1 MHPKKIILI
10 TTLLL
15 LGGLLPAAENLLNP
29 RSWKCSSGGT
39 FSADGSACRIDSKA
53 SKHLILE
60 QTIPLR
66 SSAGT
71 LLFSGDIEI
80 HRQKGMHSN
89 YSIYPELVFVGAQ
102 SAPLKFA
109 RKAGCGLGRYSFR
122 ELVAVPRGATA
133 VRVRF
138 HHDGTL
144 GESTISNWVLNVAG
158 ERGEQLDAPLPAGR
172 SLDWGK
178 EPVVASG
185 SHRAEIVLNGL
196 WRFQPAHSKLN
207 PKNPLP
213 HGWGY
218 INVPGT
224 WTPGEA
230 VGLAI
235 AGGGELWSDTP
246 FDKLATAY
254 FHRKVHTPQSW
265 ANRRIFLD
273 VEHLSAIAEI
283 SVDGKRVGTIRYPD
297 STLELTGILQP
308 GKEQDLLLRVTCVAN
323 MRDITISEGSAADQ
337 TYRLKERI
345 KGKGLTGD
353 VVLSCRPAE
362 GNFRSVFIQTSV
374 ERRELALQLE
384 FSGLKQETE
393 RTVSAQI
400 RNPDGTIVKRLPPRV
415 IRLRPDRQGNATA
428 KVTEPWPN
436 PRLWHPSDPWLYRL
450 DLTIS
455 TGDFTET
462 IQEIFGFREFKVSGR
477 NYLLNGKRIN
487 MRPAVFHDGFK
498 LLSAVQVRGAIDALR
513 QYGFNLI
520 EIWATNDLH
529 PGQIYFAEADFLQ
542 HAAKTGMMVIPSMPY
557 VERGELSRR
566 SVREEWRK
574 RCARFIRRHRNNPA
588 IVIWGHSPN
597 QYNGVCDQDPN
608 YIGQRAP
615 YIAEENGVSPLI
627 HDGEIA
633 TKMFRELDPTR
644 PNFSHA
650 GHVGEIYSANNYLSL
665 LPIQEQEEWLSR
677 YFKRGD
683 QPYFAVEFGF
693 IGGLDF
699 KRGRASHRITNKTE
713 DQMTEH
719 LARFYGSDAYRK
731 ESKAAAGYN
740 AARYTGN
747 GDLYRPSDRFIPD
760 DYAMDLYAQLIRRVY
775 RSWRTGGNS
784 GGMILWMAHE
794 AFDQGRILPENAIR
808 FRRSIYCGPFVPGSR
823 GFYRPWLSL
832 AERYFWSP
840 KGAVPNT
847 AGKAMLEVTRPIMA
861 WLGGQERPGDNMDFT
876 AKDHSFRGGEVMKKQ
891 LLLLNDSPET
901 LPYQFTVALKHEERV
916 LDRRTFSGEI
926 GSAGNL
932 HLPFEFQ
939 LPQVDRKTDAT
950 LLLEGKMGGEP
961 LSDRFTFRIFPEEF
975 KANPVPFALY
985 DTEGKTRNMLENAG
999 YSVQTVTALP
1009 AGKLLIVGRNTIQLD
1024 TPPKLDLK
1032 KFVSEGGTL
1041 LMMAHKSYGDLFRY
1055 SRWISRKVFPMP
1067 NERKISAGL
1076 DASDLADW
1084 RGHGTMIPAYPPPLP
1099 ASATDYGW
1107 HWSNR
1112 GSVATTA
1119 IEKPHYGAWTA
1130 LLENGF
1136 DLQYSPLL
1144 ELAWGKGRVIL
1155 CQLDLEDHVPQD
1167 PAASRLLAN
1176 LLDYA
1181 AQPWRSHRSRRTVL
1195 LGGSARQ
1202 KAILQES
1209 GLNFESHTVLPGDAD
1224 LILVADGA
1232 DVPLSTLEEA
1242 SRNGARILVMG
1253 EEAAK
1258 RIFSAGLRR
1267 RYTFRGAFDVPDWPE
1282 LRGVSASDLR
1292 WRSPMSALMFTSS
1305 GKLETG
1311 ANGQLARHPVAGGNP
1326 ILLTLFDPERFDL
1339 QKEPFFR
1346 FTRWRQAHALN
1357 QLLVNLGA
1365 TFHQDGNFF
1374 AFRSRTEVWNKYHR
1388 GWRGKMFFRRP
1399 RMNKVLS
1406 DPGISREAAEAL
1418 KPGYDD
1424 SSWTALD
1431 LPFIWQEKYPS
1442 AAEWG
1447 QQNGEAVFRRV
1458 LHVPPECAGHDLTIS
1473 LGIIDDFDQTFFNG
1487 VKVGEVSKGYQIP
1500 RKYLVPG
1507 KLVKPGPNLISVRLF
1522 DCLGT
1527 GGFIGAPDSFMA
1539 DSPKLSGSGLYH
1551 RDYRNDVF
1559 QSSDDP
1565 CRYYR
1570 W

>member
-133 VRVRF
+133 VRMRF

-235 AGGGELWSDTP
+235 AGGGELWNDTP

-462 IQEIFGFREFKVSGR
+462 IQETFGFREFKVSGR

-487 MRPAVFHDGFK
+487 MRPA
-498 LLSAVQVRGAIDALR
+498 
-513 QYGFNLI
+513 
-520 EIWATNDLH
+520 
-529 PGQIYFAEADFLQ
+529 
-542 HAAKTGMMVIPSMPY
+542 
-557 VERGELSRR
+557 
-566 SVREEWRK
+566 
-574 RCARFIRRHRNNPA
+574 
-588 IVIWGHSPN
+588 
-597 QYNGVCDQDPN
+597 
-608 YIGQRAP
+608 
-615 YIAEENGVSPLI
+615 
-627 HDGEIA
+627 
-633 TKMFRELDPTR
+633 
-644 PNFSHA
+644 
-650 GHVGEIYSANNYLSL
+650 
-665 LPIQEQEEWLSR
+665 
-677 YFKRGD
+677 
-683 QPYFAVEFGF
+683 
-693 IGGLDF
+693 
-699 KRGRASHRITNKTE
+699 RI
-713 DQMTEH
+713 
-719 LARFYGSDAYRK
+719 S
-731 ESKAAAGYN
+731 
-740 AARYTGN
+740 
-747 GDLYRPSDRFIPD
+747 
-760 DYAMDLYAQLIRRVY
+760 
-775 RSWRTGGNS
+775 
-784 GGMILWMAHE
+784 
-794 AFDQGRILPENAIR
+794 
-808 FRRSIYCGPFVPGSR
+808 
-823 GFYRPWLSL
+823 
-832 AERYFWSP
+832 
-840 KGAVPNT
+840 
-847 AGKAMLEVTRPIMA
+847 
-861 WLGGQERPGDNMDFT
+861 
-876 AKDHSFRGGEVMKKQ
+876 
-891 LLLLNDSPET
+891 
-901 LPYQFTVALKHEERV
+901 
-916 LDRRTFSGEI
+916 
-926 GSAGNL
+926 
-932 HLPFEFQ
+932 
-939 LPQVDRKTDAT
+939 
-950 LLLEGKMGGEP
+950 
-961 LSDRFTFRIFPEEF
+961 
-975 KANPVPFALY
+975 
-985 DTEGKTRNMLENAG
+985 
-999 YSVQTVTALP
+999 
-1009 AGKLLIVGRNTIQLD
+1009 
-1024 TPPKLDLK
+1024 
-1032 KFVSEGGTL
+1032 
-1041 LMMAHKSYGDLFRY
+1041 
-1055 SRWISRKVFPMP
+1055 
-1067 NERKISAGL
+1067 
-1076 DASDLADW
+1076 
-1084 RGHGTMIPAYPPPLP
+1084 
-1099 ASATDYGW
+1099 
-1107 HWSNR
+1107 
-1112 GSVATTA
+1112 
-1119 IEKPHYGAWTA
+1119 
-1130 LLENGF
+1130 
-1136 DLQYSPLL
+1136 
-1144 ELAWGKGRVIL
+1144 
-1155 CQLDLEDHVPQD
+1155 
-1167 PAASRLLAN
+1167 
-1176 LLDYA
+1176 
-1181 AQPWRSHRSRRTVL
+1181 
-1195 LGGSARQ
+1195 
-1202 KAILQES
+1202 
-1209 GLNFESHTVLPGDAD
+1209 
-1224 LILVADGA
+1224 
-1232 DVPLSTLEEA
+1232 
-1242 SRNGARILVMG
+1242 
-1253 EEAAK
+1253 
-1258 RIFSAGLRR
+1258 
-1267 RYTFRGAFDVPDWPE
+1267 
-1282 LRGVSASDLR
+1282 
-1292 WRSPMSALMFTSS
+1292 
-1305 GKLETG
+1305 
-1311 ANGQLARHPVAGGNP
+1311 
-1326 ILLTLFDPERFDL
+1326 
-1339 QKEPFFR
+1339 
-1346 FTRWRQAHALN
+1346 
-1357 QLLVNLGA
+1357 
-1365 TFHQDGNFF
+1365 
-1374 AFRSRTEVWNKYHR
+1374 
-1388 GWRGKMFFRRP
+1388 
-1399 RMNKVLS
+1399 
-1406 DPGISREAAEAL
+1406 
-1418 KPGYDD
+1418 
-1424 SSWTALD
+1424 
-1431 LPFIWQEKYPS
+1431 
-1442 AAEWG
+1442 
-1447 QQNGEAVFRRV
+1447 
-1458 LHVPPECAGHDLTIS
+1458 
-1473 LGIIDDFDQTFFNG
+1473 
-1487 VKVGEVSKGYQIP
+1487 
-1500 RKYLVPG
+1500 
-1507 KLVKPGPNLISVRLF
+1507 
-1522 DCLGT
+1522 
-1527 GGFIGAPDSFMA
+1527 
-1539 DSPKLSGSGLYH
+1539 
-1551 RDYRNDVF
+1551 
-1559 QSSDDP
+1559 
-1565 CRYYR
+1565 
-1570 W
+1570 